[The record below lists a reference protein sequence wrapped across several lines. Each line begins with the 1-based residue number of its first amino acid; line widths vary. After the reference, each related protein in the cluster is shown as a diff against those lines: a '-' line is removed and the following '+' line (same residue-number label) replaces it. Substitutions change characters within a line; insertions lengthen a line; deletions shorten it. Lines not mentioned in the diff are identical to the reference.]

1 MGSRVSRYGRG
12 LIAIAAL
19 LFVVDAA
26 GLVTPWGPLSFLTP
40 LASMEFIAV
49 SGFTGLG
56 LVAASRVRTD
66 GGFSTARASLSIDRS
81 DIVSQ
86 TDWARIGKYTLRRSF
101 GVAVAV
107 SATALLVVS
116 LALQRFD
123 LVALW
128 VFLLVVAAV
137 VVAVTWRTARPIVE
151 DYTRTVSV
159 RVPNQFAA
167 HSFHVALRQ
176 KAEDLGYKTQSAVS
190 PTEGGSTSRIDDSV
204 LHAKGGFQARHRPIA
219 ESRTLVPEFEEDLLS
234 AVLTVSTLG
243 VFSALLGFMLT
254 QLSSLGFAGVVVGV
268 LLFVV
273 GVIVIA
279 YDYVVRSREW
289 AELYCVEEG
298 TVHSTTVSKYGDDTL
313 ESMDGHVE
321 PTVTSPET
329 SAVLS
334 VTVGAKCTSLYDEDA
349 LRDDFEALTEV
360 VDDAAE
366 DYKLDVTASTPP
378 RNTTSTSPSNPPRG
392 D

>member
-1 MGSRVSRYGRG
+1 MGTWATRYGRG

-26 GLVTPWGPLSFLTP
+26 DLVTPWGPLGFLTP
-40 LASMEFIAV
+40 LLGLEFIALAAV
-49 SGFTGLG
+49 AGVA
-56 LVAASRVRTD
+56 LVVASRVRSD
-66 GGFSTARASLSIDRS
+66 GGFSTARSSLSIDRS

-137 VVAVTWRTARPIVE
+137 VVAVTWRSARPIVA

-159 RVPNQFAA
+159 RVPDQFAA

-176 KAEDLGYKTQSAVS
+176 RAEDLGYETRSAVS
-190 PTEGGSTSRIDDSV
+190 PTEGGMTSRIDDSV
-204 LHAKGGFQARHRPIA
+204 LHAEGGFQARHRPIA
-219 ESRTLVPEFEEDLLS
+219 ESRTLVPEFEDEPLS

-243 VFSALLGFMLT
+243 VFSVFLGFMLT
-254 QLSSLGFAGVVVGV
+254 QLSALGSAGVAVGAVLFAFGV
-268 LLFVV
+268 L
-273 GVIVIA
+273 VIV

-298 TVHSTTVSKYGDDTL
+298 TVHSTTVNKYEDDLT
-313 ESMDGHVE
+313 ESMDGDVE
-321 PTVTSPET
+321 PTVASPET

-334 VTVGAKCTSLYDEDA
+334 VTVGAKCTSLYDEA
-349 LRDDFEALTEV
+349 ELRADFEELTEAV
-360 VDDAAE
+360 DAAAE
-366 DYKLDVTASTPP
+366 EFTLTVVE
-378 RNTTSTSPSNPPRG
+378 
-392 D
+392 